1 MEEKPK
7 DFPVLEWFE
16 DEEFLA
22 QVIQLGIG
30 RMTELGATN
39 FRGMIHYLLDKQHKS
54 DAEKIA
60 KLVKEYNKPLWAYGN
75 RMALESIVGESVEQ
89 PVKKEVPK
97 NLDEKIIE
105 ELVKLQE
112 KNNVRK

>member
-16 DEEFLA
+16 NEEFLA

-30 RMTELGATN
+30 RMTELGASN
-39 FRGMIHYLLDKQHKS
+39 LRGMMLYLVDKEYKS

-75 RMALESIVGESVEQ
+75 RMALESIVGDHVEQ
-89 PVKKEVPK
+89 PSKKLVPE
-97 NLDEKIIE
+97 NSDEKIIK
-105 ELVKLQE
+105 ELVKLKKE
-112 KNNVRK
+112 KS